1 MNLQLNLIR
10 LPSDIMSYY
19 EFHVSRRYVQFEG
32 ALNELPR
39 YASSIGKKLLI
50 LVASIPEQ
58 VEENIRKAMLC
69 PSGLMMQD
77 ELARENSRYADHKK
91 NAAHYDDLRRGMS
104 YEFYEIVDEVP
115 SVNNIKAVADYV
127 RSKGFDTVVGIGGGR
142 GLDFA
147 RAITHFVPVKVILVP
162 TLAATNAPISTL
174 SVIYSEDGS
183 TIEDYWRMDNA
194 PDLTLV
200 DTSII
205 IDNPRNALAAGIGD
219 ITCTYYEGLTNL
231 ELSHT
236 EKAYPDL
243 SYRGLQLAVDVMKEE
258 ASKAL
263 DAIKN
268 HRITPAF
275 ESTVSM
281 IMHNCGPLW
290 TACSMGLAHALD
302 EVFLYFPQAHKIP
315 HGLRVGFATI
325 PMLAYA
331 GWSKE
336 KIDEYI
342 AFCREVGIPVSLRDM
357 HLDAISEAQWKKAAA
372 ATIGKRRALDSLP
385 YKVTFDEALAF
396 LLKYEK

>member
-50 LVASIPEQ
+50 LVASIPER
-58 VEENIRKAMLC
+58 VEETIRKAMLC

-77 ELARENSRYADHKK
+77 ELARESSRYADHKK

-127 RSKGFDTVVGIGGGR
+127 RSKGFDTVVGVGGGR

-162 TLAATNAPISTL
+162 TLAATNASISTL
-174 SVIYSEDGS
+174 SVIYSEDGFS
-183 TIEDYWRMDNA
+183 IVDYWRMDNA

-205 IDNPRNALAAGIGD
+205 IDNSPNALAAGIGD
-219 ITCTYYEGLTNL
+219 IICTYYEGLINL
-231 ELSHT
+231 ELSHA

-243 SYRGLQLAVDVMKEE
+243 SYRGLQLAVDVMREE
-258 ASKAL
+258 APKAL
-263 DAIKN
+263 EDLKN
-268 HRITPAF
+268 HRISPAF
-275 ESTVSM
+275 ESVVSM

-290 TACSMGLAHALD
+290 TACSMGLAHAID
-302 EVFLYFPQAHKIP
+302 EVFLYFPQSHKIP
-315 HGLRVGFATI
+315 HGLRVGFAAI
-325 PMLAYA
+325 LMLAYA
-331 GWSKE
+331 GWEKE
-336 KIDEYI
+336 KIDQYI
-342 AFCREVGIPVSLRDM
+342 AFCRKVGIPTTLKEL
-357 HLDAISEAQWKKAAA
+357 HLNGISPEQWKKAATE
-372 ATIGKRRALDSLP
+372 TIGKRNALASLP
-385 YKVTFDEALAF
+385 YVVNFGEIIPY
-396 LLKYEK
+396 LLGYEN

>member
-1 MNLQLNLIR
+1 
-10 LPSDIMSYY
+10 MSYY

-39 YASSIGKKLLI
+39 YASSIGKKILI
-50 LVASIPEQ
+50 LVASIPER
-58 VEENIRKAMLC
+58 VEETIRKAMLC

-77 ELARENSRYADHKK
+77 ALARESSRYADHQK
-91 NAAHYDDLRRGMS
+91 NAAHYDELRRGMS

-147 RAITHFVPVKVILVP
+147 RAITHYVPVRVILIP

-275 ESTVSM
+275 ESVVSM

-331 GWSKE
+331 GWDKE
-336 KIDEYI
+336 KIDAYI
-342 AFCREVGIPVSLRDM
+342 AFCKEVGIPVSLREM

-372 ATIGKRRALDSLP
+372 ATIGRRRALDSLP
-385 YKVTFDEALAF
+385 YKVTFDEVLAF
-396 LLKYEK
+396 LLKYEA

>member
-1 MNLQLNLIR
+1 
-10 LPSDIMSYY
+10 MSYY

-50 LVASIPEQ
+50 LVASIPNR
-58 VEENIRKAMLC
+58 VEETIKKAMLC

-77 ELARENSRYADHKK
+77 ELVRESSRYADHRK
-91 NAAHYDDLRRGMS
+91 NAAHYDDLRQGMS
-104 YEFYEIVDEVP
+104 YEFYEILDEIP

-127 RSKGFDTVVGIGGGR
+127 RSKGFDTVVGVGGGR

-162 TLAATNAPISTL
+162 TLTATNAPISTL

-205 IDNPRNALAAGIGD
+205 IDNPHNALAAGIGD

-258 ASKAL
+258 APKAL

-275 ESTVSM
+275 ESVVSM

-331 GWSKE
+331 GWNVE
-336 KIDEYI
+336 RIEEYI
-342 AFCREVGIPVSLRDM
+342 AFCRKVGIPVSLREM
-357 HLDAISEAQWKKAAA
+357 HMDAISEEQWKKAAA
-372 ATIGKRRALDSLP
+372 ATIGKRKALDSLP
-385 YKVTFDEALAF
+385 YKVTFDQLLSI
-396 LLKYEK
+396 LLKYEG

>member
-1 MNLQLNLIR
+1 M
-10 LPSDIMSYY
+10 PSDAMSYY

-39 YASSIGKKLLI
+39 YASSIGKKILI
-50 LVASIPEQ
+50 LVASIPER
-58 VEENIRKAMLC
+58 VEETIRKAMLC
-69 PSGLMMQD
+69 PSALMMQA
-77 ELARENSRYADHKK
+77 ELGQESSRYADHIR

-104 YEFYEIVDEVP
+104 YEFYEIVDEIP
-115 SVNNIKAVADYV
+115 SVNNIRAVADYV

-236 EKAYPDL
+236 RKAYPEL
-243 SYRGLQLAVDVMKEE
+243 SYRGLELAVDIMKKN
-258 ASKAL
+258 AADAL
-263 DAIKN
+263 NAVS
-268 HRITPAF
+268 RREITPAF
-275 ESTVSM
+275 ESVVSM

-290 TACSMGLAHALD
+290 TACSMGLAHAID

-315 HGLRVGFATI
+315 HGLRVGFAAI
-325 PMLAYA
+325 PMLEFA
-331 GWSKE
+331 GWDAGR
-336 KIDEYI
+336 IGEYI
-342 AFCREVGIPVSLRDM
+342 SFCREAGIPTSLREM
-357 HLDAISEAQWKKAAA
+357 NLGGISAEQWKRAAA
-372 ATIGKRRALDSLP
+372 ATIGRRNALASLP
-385 YKVTFDEALAF
+385 YKTSFEEVLPH
-396 LLKYEK
+396 LLKYEE